1 MSNLPREKAAVAEAV
16 SLAPTSWRIP
26 FWSVEPLVCAL
37 DCIIIVGSSILSGFA
52 YHRWALGGGGDLET
66 SLAVGLLV
74 AVNFTTIL
82 VARGSYKPLNLISLQ
97 GRIKETVA
105 IWFIVFSLL
114 LAVVFSLKVGANL
127 SRGAT
132 ATFMVIGIALLLGL
146 RAILSVYLAKALAR
160 GSFAE
165 RRVVLIG
172 EPDEIDTSEG
182 LHRLRRCGYRP
193 VESFPVLE
201 TDFGARNG
209 MSPRLRSVLDQ
220 VIRTAQSGRVE
231 EILLAVRWDQRHL
244 VDAIVTALRVVPIPI
259 RLAPDRTIAGLL
271 HKPRTEIGSTW
282 VVDLHRGPLTWS
294 ECAVKR
300 AFDIVFSSLALVML
314 APTMLIA
321 AIMIKLDSRGPVFFS
336 QVRNGFNNKEFWIFK
351 FRTMTVMEHGAEVKQ
366 AVRNDRR
373 VTRVG
378 RWLRRSSIDE
388 LPQFLNV
395 LRGEMSLVG
404 PRPHATS
411 HNNEY
416 EKVIWKYA
424 FRHHVKPG
432 ITGWAQIHGLR
443 GETATVD
450 LMEKRVE
457 LDLWYINNW
466 SLWLDISILM
476 KTFAAVIGQKEAY

>member
-1 MSNLPREKAAVAEAV
+1 MSIQPREKAVVAEAI
-16 SLAPTSWRIP
+16 SLTSASWRIP

-37 DCIIIVGSSILSGFA
+37 DCLIIVGSSILSCLA
-52 YHRWALGGGGDLET
+52 YHQWLLGGVGDIET
-66 SLAVGLLV
+66 PLAVGLLV
-74 AVNFTTIL
+74 AVNFSTIL
-82 VARGSYKPLNLISLQ
+82 VARDSYKPLNLISLPA
-97 GRIKETVA
+97 RIRETSA
-105 IWFIVFSLL
+105 IWLVVFSLL

-132 ATFMVIGIALLLGL
+132 GAFMVVG
-146 RAILSVYLAKALAR
+146 AILLISWRVVLSSYLAKAFVR
-160 GSFAE
+160 GSFAQ

-172 EPDEIDTSEG
+172 EADEIDASDG

-201 TDFGARNG
+201 SDFDADAG
-209 MSPRLRSVLDQ
+209 MSLRLRSVLDQ
-220 VIRTAQSGRVE
+220 VIRTAQSGSID
-231 EILLAVRWDQRHL
+231 EILLTVRWDQRRL
-244 VDAIVTALRVVPIPI
+244 VDSIVSALRIVPIPI
-259 RLAPDRTIAGLL
+259 RLAPDRTISELL

-294 ECAVKR
+294 EGAIKR
-300 AFDIVFSSLALVML
+300 AFDILFSSLALVVL

-321 AIMIKLDSRGPVFFS
+321 AIVIKLDSSGPVFFS
-336 QVRNGFNNKEFWIFK
+336 QLRNGFNTKEFWIFK
-351 FRTMTVMEHGAEVKQ
+351 FRTMTVMEQGLEVKQ
-366 AVRNDRR
+366 AARNDKR

-378 RWLRRSSIDE
+378 RWLRRTSIDE

-404 PRPHATS
+404 PRPHATT

-432 ITGWAQIHGLR
+432 ITGWAQVHGLR

-450 LMEKRVE
+450 VMEKRVE

-466 SLWLDISILM
+466 SLWLDIKILM

>member
-1 MSNLPREKAAVAEAV
+1 MSILRREKSAVAEAI
-16 SLAPTSWRIP
+16 SLTPASWRIP

-37 DCIIIVGSSILSGFA
+37 DCIIIVGSSILGGFA

-66 SLAVGLLV
+66 SLAVSLLV

-97 GRIKETVA
+97 GRLKETAA

-132 ATFMVIGIALLLGL
+132 ATFMGVGL
-146 RAILSVYLAKALAR
+146 ISLISWRAVLSSYLAKALAR

-172 EPDEIDTSEG
+172 EPDEIDTSAE
-182 LHRLRRCGYRP
+182 LQRLRRCGYRP

-201 TDFGARNG
+201 TDLEGHNG

-220 VIRTAQSGRVE
+220 VIRTAQSGTVD
-231 EILLAVRWDQRHL
+231 EILLAIRWDQRHL
-244 VDAIVTALRVVPIPI
+244 VDSIVTALRIVPIPI

-294 ECAVKR
+294 ECALKR
-300 AFDIVFSSLALVML
+300 AFDITFSSLALVML

-336 QVRNGFNNKEFWIFK
+336 QLRNGFNTKEFWIFK
-351 FRTMTVMEHGAEVKQ
+351 FRTMTVMEHGPEVRQ
-366 AVRNDRR
+366 AVRYDKR
-373 VTRVG
+373 VTPIG
-378 RWLRRSSIDE
+378 RWLRRTSIDE

-404 PRPHATS
+404 PRPHATI

-416 EKVIWKYA
+416 EGLISNYA

-443 GETATVD
+443 GGTATID

-466 SLWLDISILM
+466 SLWLDIRILFR
-476 KTFAAVIGQKEAY
+476 TFAAVIGQKEAY

>member
-1 MSNLPREKAAVAEAV
+1 MPIWPREKTAVAEAI
-16 SLAPTSWRIP
+16 SLVPTSWRVP

-37 DCIIIVGSSILSGFA
+37 DCFIIVGSSILSGFA
-52 YHRWALGGGGDLET
+52 YHRWMLGGSGDLET

-82 VARGSYKPLNLISLQ
+82 VSCGSYKPLNLISLQ
-97 GRIKETVA
+97 GRIKETTA
-105 IWFIVFSLL
+105 IWLIVFSLL
-114 LAVVFSLKVGANL
+114 FAVVFSLKVGANL

-132 ATFMVIGIALLLGL
+132 ATFMVVGLMLLISW
-146 RAILSVYLAKALAR
+146 RAVLSSYLAKALAL

-172 EPDEIDTSEG
+172 EPDEIEASEG

-193 VESFPVLE
+193 IESFPVLE
-201 TDFGARNG
+201 TDFEADKD
-209 MSPRLRSVLDQ
+209 MSPRLRSVLDR

-231 EILLAVRWDQRHL
+231 EILLAIRWDQRRL
-244 VDAIVTALRVVPIPI
+244 VDSIVTALRVVPIPI

-294 ECAVKR
+294 ECAIKR
-300 AFDIVFSSLALVML
+300 AFDIAFSSLALVML
-314 APTMLIA
+314 APTMLLA

-336 QVRNGFNNKEFWIFK
+336 QVRNGFNSKEFWIFK
-351 FRTMTVMEHGAEVKQ
+351 FRTMTVMEQGAEVRQ
-366 AVRNDRR
+366 AVRNDKR
-373 VTRVG
+373 VTRIG
-378 RWLRRSSIDE
+378 HWLRRSSIDE

-404 PRPHATS
+404 PRPHATT

-466 SLWLDISILM
+466 SLWLDIKILM

>member
-1 MSNLPREKAAVAEAV
+1 MSILPREKTAVAEAI
-16 SLAPTSWRIP
+16 SLAPTSWRVP

-132 ATFMVIGIALLLGL
+132 ATFMVIGIALLLGW
-146 RAILSVYLAKALAR
+146 RAVLSAYLAKALAR

-172 EPDEIDTSEG
+172 GPDEIDTSEG

-201 TDFGARNG
+201 TDFGAHNG

-294 ECAVKR
+294 ECAIKR

-351 FRTMTVMEHGAEVKQ
+351 FRTMTVMEQGAEVKQ

-466 SLWLDISILM
+466 SLWLDISILL

>member
-1 MSNLPREKAAVAEAV
+1 MPIWPREKTVVAKAI
-16 SLAPTSWRIP
+16 STAPASWRIP

-37 DCIIIVGSSILSGFA
+37 DCIIIVGSSILSGVA
-52 YHRWALGGGGDLET
+52 YHRWMLGGGGEFET

-82 VARGSYKPLNLISLQ
+82 VSRGSYKPLNLISLQ
-97 GRIKETVA
+97 GRIKETAA

-132 ATFMVIGIALLLGL
+132 ATFMVVGIALLIGW
-146 RAILSVYLAKALAR
+146 RAVLSTYLAKALAR

-182 LHRLRRCGYRP
+182 LRRLRRCGYRP
-193 VESFPVLE
+193 IESFPVLE
-201 TDFGARNG
+201 TDFEADKD

-231 EILLAVRWDQRHL
+231 EILLAIRWDQHRL
-244 VDAIVTALRVVPIPI
+244 VDSIVTALRVVPIPI

-294 ECAVKR
+294 ECAIKR
-300 AFDIVFSSLALVML
+300 AFDITFSSLALVML
-314 APTMLIA
+314 APTMLIG

-336 QVRNGFNNKEFWIFK
+336 QVRNGFNNKEFSIFK
-351 FRTMTVMEHGAEVKQ
+351 FRTMIVMEQGAEVKQ

-373 VTRVG
+373 VTRIG

-404 PRPHATS
+404 PRPHATT

-466 SLWLDISILM
+466 SLWLDIKILM
-476 KTFAAVIGQKEAY
+476 KTFSAVIGQKEAY

>member
-1 MSNLPREKAAVAEAV
+1 MSILPREKTVVAETI
-16 SLAPTSWRIP
+16 SLAPASWRIP

-37 DCIIIVGSSILSGFA
+37 DCFIIVGSSILSGFA
-52 YHRWALGGGGDLET
+52 YHRWVLGGSCDLET
-66 SLAVGLLV
+66 SLAVGLLA
-74 AVNFTTIL
+74 AVNFTTIQ
-82 VARGSYKPLNLISLQ
+82 VSRGSYKPLNLISLQ
-97 GRIKETVA
+97 GRIKETTA
-105 IWFIVFSLL
+105 IWLIVFSLL
-114 LAVVFSLKVGANL
+114 LAVVFSLKVGASL

-132 ATFMVIGIALLLGL
+132 AAFMAVGMTLLISW
-146 RAILSVYLAKALAR
+146 RAVLSSYLAKALAR

-165 RRVVLIG
+165 RRVILIG
-172 EPDEIDTSEG
+172 EPDEIDSSEG

-193 VESFPVLE
+193 IESFPVLE
-201 TDFGARNG
+201 ADFEADKD

-231 EILLAVRWDQRHL
+231 EIVLAIRWDQRRL
-244 VDAIVTALRVVPIPI
+244 VDLIVTALRIVPIPI

-271 HKPRTEIGSTW
+271 RKPRTEIGSTW

-294 ECAVKR
+294 ECAIKR
-300 AFDIVFSSLALVML
+300 AFDIIFSSIALAIL

-336 QVRNGFNNKEFWIFK
+336 QARNGFNTKEFRIFK
-351 FRTMTVMEHGAEVKQ
+351 LRTMTVMEQGPEVKQ
-366 AVRNDRR
+366 AARNDKR

-395 LRGEMSLVG
+395 LRGDMSLVG
-404 PRPHATS
+404 PRPHATL

-416 EKVIWKYA
+416 EKLIWKYA
-424 FRHHVKPG
+424 LRHHVKPG

-450 LMEKRVE
+450 VMEKRVE

-466 SLWLDISILM
+466 SLWLDIKILM

>member
-1 MSNLPREKAAVAEAV
+1 MPIWLGEKTAVAKAI
-16 SLAPTSWRIP
+16 SLAPASWRIP

-37 DCIIIVGSSILSGFA
+37 DCFILVGSSILSGFA
-52 YHRWALGGGGDLET
+52 YHRWVLGGSGDLET

-82 VARGSYKPLNLISLQ
+82 VSRGSYKPLNLISLQ
-97 GRIKETVA
+97 GRIKETTA
-105 IWFIVFSLL
+105 IWLIVFSLL

-132 ATFMVIGIALLLGL
+132 ATFMVVGLTLLISW
-146 RAILSVYLAKALAR
+146 RAVLSSYLAKALAC

-165 RRVVLIG
+165 RRVVVIG

-193 VESFPVLE
+193 IESFPILE
-201 TDFGARNG
+201 TDFAAHKG
-209 MSPRLRSVLDQ
+209 MSPRLRSVLNQ
-220 VIRTAQSGRVE
+220 VIRTAQSGRAE
-231 EILLAVRWDQRHL
+231 EILLAIRWDQRRL
-244 VDAIVTALRVVPIPI
+244 VDSIVTALRVVPIPI

-294 ECAVKR
+294 ECAIKR
-300 AFDIVFSSLALVML
+300 AFDITFSSLALVML

-336 QVRNGFNNKEFWIFK
+336 QVRNGFNTKEFWIFK
-351 FRTMTVMEHGAEVKQ
+351 FRTMTVMEQGAEVKQ
-366 AVRNDRR
+366 AVRNDKR
-373 VTRVG
+373 VTRIG

-404 PRPHATS
+404 PRPHARI
-411 HNNEY
+411 HNDEY
-416 EKVIWKYA
+416 QKLISKYA

-466 SLWLDISILM
+466 SLWLDIKIILR
-476 KTFAAVIGQKEAY
+476 TSLAVMRQKEAY

>member
-1 MSNLPREKAAVAEAV
+1 MPIWPREKTVVAKAI
-16 SLAPTSWRIP
+16 STAPASWRIP
-26 FWSVEPLVCAL
+26 FGSVEPLVCVL
-37 DCIIIVGSSILSGFA
+37 DCVIIVGSSILSGVA
-52 YHRWALGGGGDLET
+52 YHRWMLGGGGEFET

-82 VARGSYKPLNLISLQ
+82 VSRGSYKPLNLISLQ
-97 GRIKETVA
+97 GRIKETAA

-132 ATFMVIGIALLLGL
+132 ATFMVVGIALLIGW
-146 RAILSVYLAKALAR
+146 RAVLSTYLAKALAR

-172 EPDEIDTSEG
+172 EPEEIDTSEG

-193 VESFPVLE
+193 IESFPVLE
-201 TDFGARNG
+201 TDFEADKGV
-209 MSPRLRSVLDQ
+209 SPRLRSVLDQ
-220 VIRTAQSGRVE
+220 VIRTAQSGRAE
-231 EILLAVRWDQRHL
+231 EILLAIRWDQRRL
-244 VDAIVTALRVVPIPI
+244 VDSIVTALRVVPIPI

-271 HKPRTEIGSTW
+271 HQPRTEIGSTW
-282 VVDLHRGPLTWS
+282 VVELHRGPLTWS
-294 ECAVKR
+294 ECAIKR
-300 AFDIVFSSLALVML
+300 AFDITFSSLALIVF

-336 QVRNGFNNKEFWIFK
+336 QLRNGFNTKEFWIFK
-351 FRTMTVMEHGAEVKQ
+351 FRTMTVMEQGLEVKQ
-366 AVRNDRR
+366 AARNDKR

-404 PRPHATS
+404 PRPHATI

-416 EKVIWKYA
+416 EKLISKYA

-432 ITGWAQIHGLR
+432 ITGWAQINGLR
-443 GETATVD
+443 GETARIA

-466 SLWLDISILM
+466 SLWLDIKILM

>member
-1 MSNLPREKAAVAEAV
+1 MPILRREKTVVAGTI
-16 SLAPTSWRIP
+16 SLAPASWRIP
-26 FWSVEPLVCAL
+26 FWSVEPLVCAI
-37 DCIIIVGSSILSGFA
+37 DCFIIVGSSILSGFA
-52 YHRWALGGGGDLET
+52 YHQWTLGSRGDLET

-82 VARGSYKPLNLISLQ
+82 VSRGSYKPLNLISLQ
-97 GRIKETVA
+97 GRIKETAA
-105 IWFIVFSLL
+105 IWLVVFSLL
-114 LAVVFSLKVGANL
+114 LAIVFSLKAGANL

-132 ATFMVIGIALLLGL
+132 AAFMVVGVTLLIGW
-146 RAILSVYLAKALAR
+146 RAVLSSYLTKALAR

-165 RRVVLIG
+165 RRVVLVG
-172 EPDEIDTSEG
+172 EPDEINTSDG
-182 LHRLRRCGYRP
+182 LHRLHRCGYRP

-201 TDFGARNG
+201 TDFDADDG
-209 MSPRLRSVLDQ
+209 MSLRLRSVLDQ
-220 VIRTAQSGRVE
+220 VIRTAQSGNVD
-231 EILLAVRWDQRHL
+231 EIVLAIRWDQRHL
-244 VDAIVTALRVVPIPI
+244 IDSIVTALRIVPIPI
-259 RLAPDRTIAGLL
+259 RLAPDRMIAGLL

-282 VVDLHRGPLTWS
+282 VVDLHRGPLTRS
-294 ECAVKR
+294 ECAIKR

-321 AIMIKLDSRGPVFFS
+321 AIVIKLDSRGPVFFS
-336 QVRNGFNNKEFWIFK
+336 QLRNGFNTKEFWIFK

-366 AVRNDRR
+366 AARNDKRI
-373 VTRVG
+373 TRVG
-378 RWLRRSSIDE
+378 RWLRRSSVDE

-404 PRPHATS
+404 PRPHATV

-416 EKVIWKYA
+416 EKLIWKYA

-466 SLWLDISILM
+466 SLWLDIKILM